1 MNTLNFHPVGYH
13 ASRMGRIRHLH
24 FIGIG
29 GAGMSGIAEI
39 MLDLGYEI
47 SGSDK
52 RANTA
57 TQRLADLGARVYI
70 GHAAEQV
77 QGVDAVVVSSAID
90 EANPEIMAARAS
102 RIPLVRRAEM
112 LAELMRFYY
121 GVAVAGTHGKTT
133 TTSLVASILTEGG
146 LDPTFIIGGL
156 LNSAGANARLGSHH
170 YLVAEADESD
180 ASFLYLQPMLSVI
193 TNIDA
198 DHMVT
203 YGHDF
208 GRLRNTFMEF
218 LHHLPF
224 YGLAV
229 LCIDDAEVRALVPQ
243 VPRPV
248 RTYGTRPEADV
259 RAVQVRQQGIRM
271 FFEVQHGGESFP
283 VELNLA
289 GRHNVLNALAAIC
302 VGLELG
308 VPVPAIRRA
317 LAGFQGIGR
326 RFVVNQ
332 IQDAA
337 GRDLVLIDDYGH
349 HPRELAATLEA
360 ARLGWPGRRLVL
372 VFQPHR
378 YSRTQEQ
385 FDDFV
390 QVLSGVDRLVLCEV
404 YPAGESPL
412 PGADGRSLS
421 RAIRARAQIDPVFCQ
436 DLSEVPAVLHKLLK
450 DGDLVLLSG
459 AGDIGALATSLPQ
472 KLLKTGQVA
481 DETKT
486 PASGVC
492 QEAKP

>member
-1 MNTLNFHPVGYH
+1 MTHPDPAYPLPPDPGH
-13 ASRMGRIRHLH
+13 RKGSANGNGHHPGRMGRIRHLH

-39 MLDLGYEI
+39 MLDLGYEV

-52 RANTA
+52 RAGTA
-57 TQRLADLGARVYI
+57 TRRLADLGARVFI
-70 GHAAEQV
+70 GHEAENIE
-77 QGVDAVVVSSAID
+77 GADAVVVSSAID
-90 EANPEIMAARAS
+90 EANPEILAARAG

-133 TTSLVASILTEGG
+133 TTSLVASILAEGG
-146 LDPTFIIGGL
+146 LDPTFVIGGL
-156 LNSAGANARLGSHH
+156 LNSAGANARLGGSH

-180 ASFLYLQPMLSVI
+180 ASFLYLQPMLAVV

-208 GRLRNTFMEF
+208 GRLRKTFMEF

-229 LCIDDAEVRALVPQ
+229 LCIDDEEVRALVPQ
-243 VPRPV
+243 VSRPI

-259 RAVQVRQQGIRM
+259 RAIGVRQEGLRM
-271 FFEVQHGGESFP
+271 HFEVQYPGGGFP

-302 VGLELG
+302 VALELG
-308 VPVPAIRRA
+308 VPEAAIRRA
-317 LAGFQGIGR
+317 LAHFQGIGR
-326 RFVVNQ
+326 RFVV
-332 IQDAA
+332 AEVREA
-337 GRDLVLIDDYGH
+337 KGRDLVLVDDYGH
-349 HPRELAATLEA
+349 HPREVAATLGA
-360 ARLGWPGRRLVL
+360 ARQGWPARRLVL

-378 YSRTQEQ
+378 YTRTQEQ
-385 FDDFV
+385 FDDFA

-404 YPAGESPL
+404 YPAGEAPI
-412 PGADGRSLS
+412 PGADGRALS
-421 RAIRARAQIDPVFCQ
+421 RAIRARAQVDPVFCPELEQ
-436 DLSEVPAVLHKLLK
+436 VPQVLDKLLE

-459 AGDIGALATSLPQ
+459 AGDIGGLAARLPT
-472 KLLKTGQVA
+472 LLREGIGK
-481 DETKT
+481 
-486 PASGVC
+486 
-492 QEAKP
+492 